1 MSSLTPP
8 DEAIKAYIDTFD
20 ERERVA
26 YEIAKHHL
34 ESSFDIV
41 RSIGFQEFYKD
52 WIKQQ
57 SQNQEVKKSG

>member
-8 DEAIKAYIDTFD
+8 EEAVQAYIDTFD

-26 YEIAKHHL
+26 YEIAKDHL
-34 ESSFDIV
+34 QSSFDIV

-52 WIKQQ
+52 WIKKH
-57 SQNQEVKKSG
+57 SQPEVKKSG